1 MKSSKNIVEG
11 YLKKQD
17 WRVKENSNSPY
28 SYGGLGKHMIA
39 EVSKDYWLREVY
51 PEYIAKEY
59 LDGSIHIHDLGGL
72 TLYCCGYSL
81 SKLITTGVK
90 GVPNIPTSSPAK
102 HFDSILNQISNMVTV
117 YQNEIMGA
125 VAFSSVDTLLAP
137 FIKKDELKYSE
148 VKQALQNFIFS
159 INSNSRGGAEPAF
172 SNITLDLTPPKDL
185 LNEYAMIGD
194 GLADFTYKECQ
205 REMDMFNRAFCE
217 LMIAGDSNGRPF
229 AYPIPTYN
237 IHERFDWDNPNNK
250 LLWEMAGKYGYPY
263 FANFLNSDM
272 KPEDARSMCPLKGDT
287 QILYYSNRFQKWHKL
302 SVKEVY
308 QNHMRDRNEAVIKT
322 IANGKIINCRIN
334 KFDIPA
340 DYTISLCNGLSLRTT
355 ANHLNKVYGKDYI
368 QTKDLTTDDY
378 LPVYKRPTNVSNAMT
393 YEQGKL
399 VGMYIGDGSQQS
411 DGTIIFSLN
420 RSTKQHLID
429 FLYDYAVN
437 YYNAKISEYDCTS
450 EISGKTSCT
459 NIRVASKSLA
469 GLINQ
474 FISGDNALNKS
485 LSADIISTSEEFRK
499 GIVDGLYE
507 TDGGNSNRIYTSSKN
522 MVEDLTLLFATLG
535 MGVRINED
543 NRDGRLG
550 KNTCYCVRYY
560 THGLKTKQ
568 KDVYIIDDNYIWFKI
583 QNVAYTPHNSASCSY
598 CLEVLDDDAPEE
610 FMLANGIVT
619 HNCRL
624 RLDLTELQ
632 KRNGG
637 LFGSGDSTGS
647 IGVVTIN
654 LPRIAYK
661 TKGDKNA
668 FFTELDRVLN
678 IAKDS
683 LEIKRTW
690 LQKNVIDTRLIPAF
704 DTYVGTMRNH
714 FSTIGIVSMNEMCE
728 NFFGE
733 GRDILTD
740 EGKQFAVEVGE
751 HIRNKLLEFQKE
763 TGNLYNFEATPA
775 ESTSYRLAKK
785 DKEEF
790 PDIITRGT
798 AKAPYYTNSCHI
810 PVNKIT
816 SIKNTFDNQED
827 LQILFTG
834 GTVIHIFTSGAISG
848 ETAKNIIDTVCHE
861 YKVPYVSISP
871 LNRYCPE
878 HGYIADKVDKC
889 PICNSNLKMY
899 QRITGYLRCVDNYN
913 DGKKAEFYDRKQ
925 LSPEDD

>member
-1 MKSSKNIVEG
+1 MKSSKNIIEG
-11 YLKKQD
+11 YLRKQD

-28 SYGGLGKHMIA
+28 SYGGLGKYIVG

-59 LDGSIHIHDLGGL
+59 LDGKIHIHDLGGL

-81 SKLITTGVK
+81 KKLITTGVK
-90 GVPNIPTSSPAK
+90 GVPNIPTSAPAR

-172 SNITLDLTPPKDL
+172 SNVTLDLTPPRDL

-194 GLADFTYKECQ
+194 GFADFTYKECQ

-217 LMIAGDSNGRPF
+217 LMIAGDANGRPF

-237 IHERFDWDNPNNK
+237 IHDRFDWDNPNNK

-272 KPEDARSMCPLKGDT
+272 KPEDARSMC
-287 QILYYSNRFQKWHKL
+287 
-302 SVKEVY
+302 
-308 QNHMRDRNEAVIKT
+308 
-322 IANGKIINCRIN
+322 
-334 KFDIPA
+334 
-340 DYTISLCNGLSLRTT
+340 
-355 ANHLNKVYGKDYI
+355 
-368 QTKDLTTDDY
+368 
-378 LPVYKRPTNVSNAMT
+378 
-393 YEQGKL
+393 
-399 VGMYIGDGSQQS
+399 
-411 DGTIIFSLN
+411 
-420 RSTKQHLID
+420 
-429 FLYDYAVN
+429 
-437 YYNAKISEYDCTS
+437 
-450 EISGKTSCT
+450 
-459 NIRVASKSLA
+459 
-469 GLINQ
+469 
-474 FISGDNALNKS
+474 
-485 LSADIISTSEEFRK
+485 
-499 GIVDGLYE
+499 
-507 TDGGNSNRIYTSSKN
+507 
-522 MVEDLTLLFATLG
+522 
-535 MGVRINED
+535 
-543 NRDGRLG
+543 
-550 KNTCYCVRYY
+550 
-560 THGLKTKQ
+560 
-568 KDVYIIDDNYIWFKI
+568 
-583 QNVAYTPHNSASCSY
+583 
-598 CLEVLDDDAPEE
+598 
-610 FMLANGIVT
+610 
-619 HNCRL
+619 CRL

-654 LPRIAYK
+654 LPRIGYE
-661 TKGDKNA
+661 TKGDKEA
-668 FFTELDRVLN
+668 FFAELDRVLD

-683 LEIKRTW
+683 LEIKRDW
-690 LQKNVIDTRLIPAF
+690 LQKNVIGTRLIPAF

-714 FSTIGIVSMNEMCE
+714 FSTIGVVGMNELCE

-733 GRDILTD
+733 GIDILTD
-740 EGKQFAVEVGE
+740 EGKAFCVDVGN
-751 HIRNKLLEFQKE
+751 HIRNKLLDYQKE
-763 TGNLYNFEATPA
+763 TGNLWNFEASPA
-775 ESTSYRLAKK
+775 ESTAFRLAKK
-785 DKEEF
+785 DKELY

-810 PVNKIT
+810 PVNKIKG
-816 SIKNTFDNQED
+816 IKETFEHQEA

-834 GTVIHIFTSGAISG
+834 GTVIHIFCDGAISG

-889 PICNSNLKMY
+889 PVCGTPLKLY
-899 QRITGYLRCVDNYN
+899 QRITGYLRCIDNYN
-913 DGKKAEFYDRKQ
+913 DGKKAEFDDRVQ
-925 LSPEDD
+925 LKPEG